1 MKFFNEEIIKEV
13 LEYNREFG
21 ILRLDTLYMFKEDV
35 EASIQTRH
43 LERLKNCRTLKHRTI
58 SSKLR
63 WDELEQMA
71 VEFSELT
78 QKY

>member
-1 MKFFNEEIIKEV
+1 MKYFNEEIIEEV
-13 LEYNREFG
+13 LEYNVGFG
-21 ILRLDTLYMFKEDV
+21 ILRLDTLYMFREDA

-43 LERLKNCRTLKHRTI
+43 LERLKNCKTLKRRTI

-63 WDELEQMA
+63 WGELEQMA
-71 VEFSELT
+71 VEFNELT